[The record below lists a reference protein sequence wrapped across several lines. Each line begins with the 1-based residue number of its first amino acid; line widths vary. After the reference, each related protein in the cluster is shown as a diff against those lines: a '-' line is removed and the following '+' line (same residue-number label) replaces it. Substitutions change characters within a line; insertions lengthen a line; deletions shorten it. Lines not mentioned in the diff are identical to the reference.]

1 MVRTRAVQVRL
12 TREQHER
19 LRAVASARGFD
30 TIAGYLRFA
39 ALDRH
44 VLLEEKIIAIHR
56 KLFPEEDQPR
66 RKRRREKDA
75 LPSRAWG

>member
-12 TREQHER
+12 TIEQHER
-19 LRAVASARGFD
+19 LRAVATARGFD

-39 ALDRH
+39 ALDRQL
-44 VLLEEKIIAIHR
+44 LLEEKIIAIHR
-56 KLFPEEDQPR
+56 SLFPDEPKR
-66 RKRRREKDA
+66 NRKRRDE